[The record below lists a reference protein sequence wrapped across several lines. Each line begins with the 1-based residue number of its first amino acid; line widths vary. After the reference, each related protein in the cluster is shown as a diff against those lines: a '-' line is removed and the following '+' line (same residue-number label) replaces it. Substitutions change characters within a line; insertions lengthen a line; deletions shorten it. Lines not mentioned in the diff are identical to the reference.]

1 MPRRRLLHAQASIP
15 SAVVESK
22 RRKAALSSVVESP
35 MTSRNASASLGA
47 SAPMAAEKSL
57 RNLAATSRLIEPV
70 WRASYLAQRRSTSA
84 EPIGRA
90 FEMPSRLQVL
100 FELPCVS

>member
-1 MPRRRLLHAQASIP
+1 M
-15 SAVVESK
+15 VESK

-70 WRASYLAQRRSTSA
+70 WRESYLAQRRSTSA